1 MTVPRSGRQPVR
13 LGLVSPPATSLAHRT
28 GDWRTERP
36 VFVELTPPCSRDCPA
51 GEDVRGWLSRAQE
64 PGGARA
70 AWELLTARNPL
81 PATMGRVCY
90 RPCEAACLRGRL
102 DEAVG
107 ICAVEQALGEQAIE
121 RGWPLPA
128 PARATGCSVLVVGAG
143 PAGLAA
149 AHLLRQA
156 GHEVHLHESLPV
168 AGGMLRYGISAER
181 LPRRILDAEIDRLLD
196 TGIELRLRTT
206 VRRVADVVERYD
218 AVVHCVGVAN
228 ALALVHSA
236 VLWRQPAHGGGPAQ
250 RTVTYALGQGRAA
263 AQAVCDHLGGAGPP
277 GPVAPVVDYGRLTTW
292 YYSDA
297 PRAVAEALAGTRTS
311 RPLQVVPLDGALAGF
326 EARRCMSCG
335 SCFGCDNCF
344 GMCPDDAITKLTS
357 GPTYEVDLDYCKGCG
372 ICAAECP
379 CGAIE
384 MVPEQR

>member
-1 MTVPRSGRQPVR
+1 MSVRRPVR
-13 LGLVSPPATSLAHRT
+13 LGLVGEPATSLAHRT

-36 VFVELTPPCSRDCPA
+36 VFVELTPPCTRDCPA
-51 GEDVRGWLSRAQE
+51 GQDVRGWLARAQE
-64 PGGARA
+64 EGGARA
-70 AWELLTARNPL
+70 AWEALTARNPL

-90 RPCEAACLRGRL
+90 RPCETACLRGRL

-107 ICAVEQALGEQAIE
+107 ICAVEQALGEQALAE
-121 RGWPLPA
+121 AWPLTA
-128 PARATGCSVLVVGAG
+128 PGPQTGRTVLVVGAG

-149 AHLLRQA
+149 AHLLRQS

-181 LPRRILDAEIDRLLD
+181 LPRRVLDGEIERLVG
-196 TGIELRLRTT
+196 TGIDLRLRTT

-228 ALALVHSA
+228 ALALVRSA

-250 RTVTYALGQGRAA
+250 RTVTYAIGQGAAA
-263 AQAVCDHLGGAGPP
+263 AQAVCDHLAGVVAQAPRP
-277 GPVAPVVDYGRLTTW
+277 GAPVVGYERLTTW

-297 PRAVAEALAGTRTS
+297 PRAVARALAGPRTS
-311 RPLQVVPLDGALAGF
+311 RPLQVVPLDPALAGF

-344 GMCPDDAITKLTS
+344 GMCPDDAVTKPVA
-357 GPTYEVDLDYCKGCG
+357 GP
-372 ICAAECP
+372 A
-379 CGAIE
+379 
-384 MVPEQR
+384 